1 MPRPLVAIT
10 DVRALRANLAVARA
24 AVPQAKIW
32 AVVKA
37 DAYGHGLDAALQ
49 GFAQADGLSLIEW
62 DAAVRLRESGW
73 QKPILMLEGLFEPA
87 DLAVAERHRLA
98 VVVHHDA
105 QLSMLEAA
113 RLSSPLDIHL
123 KINTGMNRLGFS
135 PDRVRAAYARL
146 RAMPAVQ
153 SIAFMTHF
161 ANAEQPGAVLS
172 ADSQFARFREAT
184 AGLDGLISVANSA
197 ATLMQPRLHADWIR
211 PGVML
216 YGASPGGGSAASFG
230 LRPAMQLESKVMA
243 VQTLA
248 AGAMVGYGSLFT
260 AESPMRIGIVAC
272 GYADGYPRSAP
283 TGTPVLV
290 NGVRCRLIGRVSM
303 DMITVDLAPVPTAE
317 VGSQVT
323 LWGDGLPVDEV
334 AAAAGTIGYEL
345 LCALTPRVQRR
356 VRN

>member
-1 MPRPLVAIT
+1 MERSLPGLLRRESRLRAPRESRL
-10 DVRALRANLAVARA
+10 RALRAV
-24 AVPQAKIW
+24 
-32 AVVKA
+32 
-37 DAYGHGLDAALQ
+37 
-49 GFAQADGLSLIEW
+49 
-62 DAAVRLRESGW
+62 
-73 QKPILMLEGLFEPA
+73 
-87 DLAVAERHRLA
+87 
-98 VVVHHDA
+98 
-105 QLSMLEAA
+105 
-113 RLSSPLDIHL
+113 
-123 KINTGMNRLGFS
+123 
-135 PDRVRAAYARL
+135 
-146 RAMPAVQ
+146 PAVQ
-153 SIAFMTHF
+153 SIALMTHF

-184 AGLDGLISVANSA
+184 AGLDGCISVANSA
-197 ATLMQPRLHADWIR
+197 ATLMQRQLHADWIR

-334 AAAAGTIGYEL
+334 AAVAGTIGYEL
-345 LCALTPRVQRR
+345 LCALTPRVQRQ